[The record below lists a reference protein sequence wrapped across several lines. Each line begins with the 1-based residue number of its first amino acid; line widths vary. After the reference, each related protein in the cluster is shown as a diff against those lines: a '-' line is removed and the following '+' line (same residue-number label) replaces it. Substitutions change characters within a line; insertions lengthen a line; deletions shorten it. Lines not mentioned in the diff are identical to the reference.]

1 LKSRRLWF
9 FAKDDSHA
17 EDIVEIIK
25 DVFGKGNDFVKKITY
40 RTSNEK
46 PEDLLA
52 SFRNS
57 YNPRIAVSVDMI
69 ATGTDIRPLE
79 CLLFMRDVKS
89 RTYFEQMLGRGTR
102 TISNTDL
109 LSVTPDAKFKTH
121 FIAVDAVGV
130 FESIKID
137 SRPTD
142 RKPSMPLDKLLIS
155 VASGN
160 RDEDTIL
167 TLAGRLSRIERGMD
181 ESDRKEV
188 LALSNGKS
196 IQQIVSNLFDAVN
209 PDVKID
215 KAKLAFKVDNPTD
228 EQLKKIGE
236 ELVKEAVAPFDN
248 PKLRNTLV
256 DIQRM
261 IEQVIDT
268 VSRDEVLYTG
278 GNSKSKEK
286 AEALVKSFKEF
297 IEKNKDEITALQIIY
312 SKPYGQ
318 RHITFEDIKTLA
330 QAIRKPPYNLTPEIL
345 WNAFEQLEKSKVK
358 GAGAVKLLTDMI
370 SLIRFAIGQ
379 EQILEPFPEVVE
391 RRFQSWL
398 KRQNDLGKGFTPEQE
413 QWLNMIKEHIS
424 TSLSVEMDDFD
435 NPPFFDRG
443 GRIKVY
449 KVFGERLE
457 TVLEE
462 LNEELV

>member
-1 LKSRRLWF
+1 
-9 FAKDDSHA
+9 
-17 EDIVEIIK
+17 
-25 DVFGKGNDFVKKITY
+25 FV
-40 RTSNEK
+40 
-46 PEDLLA
+46 
-52 SFRNS
+52 
-57 YNPRIAVSVDMI
+57 
-69 ATGTDIRPLE
+69 LE

-391 RRFQSWL
+391 RRFRSWL

-424 TSLSVEMDDFD
+424 TSLSVEMNDFD